1 MNMRLTK
8 LMTGVILSG
17 ALILAQGPP
26 PGGPGFRGGRGFG
39 GPGGREFGPGGLAQ
53 GKVTG
58 QPYSAME
65 VTESTQTLGNGTQIT
80 RKEQTQVYRDS
91 MGRVRTE
98 TTMTRP
104 GGSTATGT
112 GQSRTMV
119 TIYDPVEGSVTRL
132 DSQRQTADKTMLPTG
147 ANGGGN
153 PGRRGPGLNGNGPG
167 NRARTAG
174 ANAPQVQKEELGT
187 KTLAS
192 LSVSGT
198 RTTMTIPAGAEGNS
212 QAIQTVHEVWRS
224 ADLQVPVMTT
234 ITDPRSGTRVTQLTN
249 VNRNEPDAGLF
260 QTPSGY
266 TLRTH
271 SRPGGPR

>member
-1 MNMRLTK
+1 
-8 LMTGVILSG
+8 
-17 ALILAQGPP
+17 
-26 PGGPGFRGGRGFG
+26 
-39 GPGGREFGPGGLAQ
+39 
-53 GKVTG
+53 
-58 QPYSAME
+58 ME
-65 VTESTQTLGNGTQIT
+65 VTQSTQTLANGNQIT
-80 RKEQTQVYRDS
+80 RSEQTQVYRDS

-112 GQSRTMV
+112 GTSRIMV
-119 TIYDPVEGSVTRL
+119 TIHDPVEGSVTRL
-132 DSQRQTADKTMLPTG
+132 DAQRMTAEKTMLGTG
-147 ANGGGN
+147 NSGGLGGN
-153 PGRRGPGLNGNGPG
+153 PGRRGPGLNGNGGPG
-167 NRARTAG
+167 NRARPAG
-174 ANAPQVQKEELGT
+174 ANAPQVQKEDLGT

-192 LSVSGT
+192 LAVSGT

-212 QAIQTVHEVWRS
+212 QAIQSVHEVWRS

-249 VNRNEPDAGLF
+249 VNRNEPDPTLF

-271 SRPGGPR
+271 SRPGGHQ

>member
-65 VTESTQTLGNGTQIT
+65 VTESTQTLANGTQIT

-112 GQSRTMV
+112 GQTRTMV
-119 TIYDPVEGSVTRL
+119 TIYDPVEGSMTHL
-132 DSQRQTADKTMLPTG
+132 DTQRQTAEKTMLPTG
-147 ANGGGN
+147 GLGNANGN
-153 PGRRGPGLNGNGPG
+153 SGRRGPGPNGN
-167 NRARTAG
+167 
-174 ANAPQVQKEELGT
+174 
-187 KTLAS
+187 
-192 LSVSGT
+192 
-198 RTTMTIPAGAEGNS
+198 
-212 QAIQTVHEVWRS
+212 
-224 ADLQVPVMTT
+224 
-234 ITDPRSGTRVTQLTN
+234 
-249 VNRNEPDAGLF
+249 
-260 QTPSGY
+260 
-266 TLRTH
+266 
-271 SRPGGPR
+271 